1 MNNQDRT
8 YSPKEIAAFEGL
20 FSIAKNGRLLS
31 DIKVQDIATAAGIG
45 KGTLYEYFS
54 SKEDILSGSIV
65 YALNTMTDRFDEI
78 VSRAATFRSCLEGI
92 FDELNQNEKLPLAVI
107 SSMVCS
113 MSSEQYSVVKERS
126 HAYHILHTTG
136 RMKQTLADILAIG
149 RRTGEIDEK
158 LSDLFCEY
166 TLMSAIFGQTTANL
180 FANGTQKK
188 PVDRDIVVTMVSR
201 ALRP

>member
-1 MNNQDRT
+1 MNKEKT

-20 FSIAKNGRLLS
+20 FSIAKNGRSFS

-65 YALNTMTDRFDEI
+65 YALNTMTDRFDAI
-78 VSRAATFRSCLEGI
+78 VSQVTTFRACLEGI
-92 FDELNQNEKLPLAVI
+92 FDELNHNEKLPLAVI

-126 HAYHILHTTG
+126 RAYHILHTTG
-136 RMKQTLADILAIG
+136 RMKQTLANILAIG
-149 RRTGEIDEK
+149 RRTGEIDET
-158 LSDLFCEY
+158 LSDRFCEY

-180 FANGTQKK
+180 FANGAQMK
-188 PVDRDIVVTMVSR
+188 PVERDIVVMMVYR